1 MLPKPHDIVDRDED
15 WEVLSRFM
23 GELPPGLHG
32 AAIAALTGRRRAGK
46 SFLLEQF
53 SSLSGGLYFEARQ
66 EESLEQAQTRFRD
79 VIAAYDPA
87 RAPDV
92 LSLSLGERDSWDR
105 LLEAAMDLTFA
116 RKADRRIPPV
126 VIDEF
131 PYLLRDTPH
140 FQSILHQLY
149 DTQHF
154 RPGEIMPLWLAKGWF
169 TRLIEGRL
177 LLCGSAMS
185 VMHELGHG
193 SRPLFGRLS
202 WTMTMDP
209 FDHIDMAQFWGIEDR
224 RVAFLLYA
232 ALGGA
237 PGYKRPLLTVA
248 DLPAPQ
254 TVEEFDVWISEALLR
269 PRPDF
274 FTDTEIGHLLR
285 EDPRAGDKAIY
296 RDAMRA
302 IANGATTMAKVG
314 GLIGKSKEEIDP
326 VVARLVSM
334 RYVEER
340 VDFLRPRGETLRLAD
355 PIIRFHHAVVRSRM
369 SELARGT
376 TNPAAAWKAAR
387 HSFRSQV
394 LGPAFEAAAF
404 WSAFPLLRAQ
414 GVDVSPHGWTLVNDP
429 ATRATHEVDFVG
441 LAQESSP
448 FPKGTHI
455 TVIGETK
462 ATERARGLKDLERLR
477 HIRSLLAKN
486 HDATDAKLVIFSMH
500 GFSDHLLSAAK
511 EAPDEILLFDLDDIY
526 SWKQPAR

>member
-15 WEVLSRFM
+15 WEILSRFT

-53 SSLSGGLYFEARQ
+53 SSLNGGLYYEARQ

-79 VIAAYDPA
+79 TIAAYDPA

-92 LSLSLGERDSWDR
+92 LSLPVCAPDSWDR
-105 LLEAAMDLTFA
+105 LVEIAINRTFA
-116 RKADRRIPPV
+116 RKANGRIPPV
-126 VIDEF
+126 IIDEF

-149 DTQHF
+149 DTQHY
-154 RPGEIMPLWLAKGWF
+154 RPGEVRPPWAMKGWF
-169 TRLIEGRL
+169 NRLIEGRL

-232 ALGGA
+232 VLGGA
-237 PGYKRPLLTVA
+237 PGYKLPLLTVA
-248 DLPAPQ
+248 NLPAPQ
-254 TVEEFDVWISEALLR
+254 TVEEFDAWISEALLR

-302 IANGATTMAKVG
+302 IADGATTLAKVG
-314 GLIGKSKEEIDP
+314 GVIGKTKEEIDP

-340 VDFLRPRGETLRLAD
+340 VDFLRPRGEALRLTD

-369 SELARGT
+369 SELGRGT
-376 TNPAAAWKAAR
+376 TTPAAAWKAAR

-394 LGPAFEAAAF
+394 LGPAFEEAAF
-404 WSAFPLLRAQ
+404 YSAFPPLRARD
-414 GVDVSPHGWTLVNDP
+414 VDVSMHGWTLVNDP
-429 ATRATHEVDFVG
+429 ATRTAHEVDFVG
-441 LAQESSP
+441 LAFESYP
-448 FPKGTHI
+448 RPKGAHI
-455 TVIGETK
+455 TVVGETK

-477 HIRSLLAKN
+477 HIRSLLAKD
-486 HDATDAKLVIFSMH
+486 HDAADAKLMIFSMH
-500 GFSDHLLSAAK
+500 GFSEHLRSAAK
-511 EAPDEILLFDLDDIY
+511 EAPDEILLFDLDDMY